1 MCGIITIFGHRISG
15 RISYAHKFCSMK
27 KLFCAFAL
35 MLFATSCKDEAHI
48 TVYEDM
54 MYFLSAESDAGYVTP
69 ITNLTEEAPVRLNLY
84 VFRSSFAANDHPK
97 QTVRILVEEET
108 TADPDTDFKLEG
120 SELAF
125 NKREEMRVPFQV
137 VIRSSASGKKIV
149 LRLDYGYTDVCKPEY
164 RKADKLVIK
173 IK

>member
-1 MCGIITIFGHRISG
+1 MI
-15 RISYAHKFCSMK
+15 KMK

-35 MLFATSCKDEAHI
+35 MLVATSCKNEDRI

-54 MYFLSAESDAGYVTP
+54 MYFHSAESETGYLAP

-84 VFRSSFAANDHPK
+84 VFRSLFAANDHPK

-108 TADPDTDFKLEG
+108 TADPDTDFKLEA

-125 NKREEMRVPFQV
+125 NNRDEMKVPFQV